1 MLDDK
6 IKEYEVTKKMKKTTP
21 AAYKKEYP
29 WLKEVD
35 SLALA
40 NVQLHLEKAYKNF
53 FTNPSVGFP
62 KFKSRHR
69 SRKSYTTNVVN
80 GNIRLGNGKIRLP
93 KLKEVK
99 IRKHRE
105 IPDNYV
111 LKSVTISQEPSGK
124 YYASLLYEYEVCEN
138 QADKKSEVEAEVLG
152 IDYAMSGMA
161 VFSDG
166 TRCEYPGYYRK
177 AIVRLTRERRKL

>member
-1 MLDDK
+1 MKARVKRNLSKAYKFRIYPDKKQEELLAKTFGCCRFIYNIILDDK
-6 IKEYEVTKKMKKTTP
+6 IKEYEATKKMKKMTP
-21 AAYKKEYP
+21 AAYKKEYM

-53 FTNPSVGFP
+53 FGNPPIGFP

-69 SRKSYTTNVVN
+69 SRNSYTTNVVN
-80 GNIRLGNGKIRLP
+80 GNIRLENGKIRLP
-93 KLKEVK
+93 KLKGVK

-105 IPDNYV
+105 IPEGYV

-124 YYASLLYEYEVCEN
+124 YYASLLYEYEV
-138 QADKKSEVEAEVLG
+138 
-152 IDYAMSGMA
+152 
-161 VFSDG
+161 
-166 TRCEYPGYYRK
+166 
-177 AIVRLTRERRKL
+177 

>member
-1 MLDDK
+1 MKSFADILKARVKSNLNKAYKFRIYPDKKQEELLAKTFGCCRFIYNIMLDDK
-6 IKEYEVTKKMKKTTP
+6 RKEYEATKKMKKTTP
-21 AAYKKEYP
+21 AVYKKEYP

-53 FTNPSVGFP
+53 FVNPAVGFP

-80 GNIRLGNGKIRLP
+80 GNIRLEKGKIRLP

-105 IPDNYV
+105 IPEGYV
-111 LKSVTISQEPSGK
+111 LKSVTISQ
-124 YYASLLYEYEVCEN
+124 
-138 QADKKSEVEAEVLG
+138 
-152 IDYAMSGMA
+152 
-161 VFSDG
+161 
-166 TRCEYPGYYRK
+166 
-177 AIVRLTRERRKL
+177 